1 MFARPD
7 GVTYSD
13 EKFTM
18 VNVMTIK
25 RFLTAVHEYSNTLHG
40 WEEHQEKLSYPIMA
54 LFAT

>member
-18 VNVMTIK
+18 VNVMAIK
-25 RFLTAVHEYSNTLHG
+25 RSLTAVHEYSNTLHG
-40 WEEHQEKLSYPIMA
+40 WEEHQVKLSYPIMA